1 MAVYRFVL
9 HLNNELVLNWH
20 NSTLNGIVYMNTFNN
35 SQQSSYGMEQI
46 KVLCLYFWSILLNVW
61 NAAVRAKY
69 ILKRHLIKLIYVILF
84 NSVLYNLIGNDGN
97 MRKIVKVSLTNYIR
111 IPEFI
116 SWKFV
121 LIDKL
126 VWDALYPYLIN

>member
-46 KVLCLYFWSILLNVW
+46 KVLCLYF
-61 NAAVRAKY
+61 
-69 ILKRHLIKLIYVILF
+69 
-84 NSVLYNLIGNDGN
+84 
-97 MRKIVKVSLTNYIR
+97 
-111 IPEFI
+111 
-116 SWKFV
+116 
-121 LIDKL
+121 
-126 VWDALYPYLIN
+126 

>member
-1 MAVYRFVL
+1 M
-9 HLNNELVLNWH
+9 
-20 NSTLNGIVYMNTFNN
+20 
-35 SQQSSYGMEQI
+35 YGMQ
-46 KVLCLYFWSILLNVW
+46 
-61 NAAVRAKY
+61 VRAKY

-116 SWKFV
+116 S
-121 LIDKL
+121 
-126 VWDALYPYLIN
+126 